1 MCDSAKAWQRR
12 QAGRQ
17 RTDGAREGEECL
29 VRVCHE
35 KPSPPSCVAE
45 TALGRKWAVQVPNPV
60 AGEAETSILACSP
73 LLIARRSQIRSSH
86 PAASGTAFRRAA
98 QLRDDRNAPQR
109 QVQRRTVPRS
119 QAQRHSRSPQLAIC
133 VPCACRAVSFKLNWA
148 MARPVLQGSSGRAPK
163 QTRAG

>member
-1 MCDSAKAWQRR
+1 MIRQKPGSAGRL
-12 QAGRQ
+12 AGRQ

-98 QLRDDRNAPQR
+98 QLRDDRNAPQQ
-109 QVQRRTVPRS
+109 QVQRRTVPVPIL
-119 QAQRHSRSPQLAIC
+119 QAQPHSRSPPACHLRTLCVQSRQL
-133 VPCACRAVSFKLNWA
+133 
-148 MARPVLQGSSGRAPK
+148 
-163 QTRAG
+163 